1 MVVADAAVGNP
12 IQQGQIDARQKHNV
26 IAALPT
32 SRERRDSTGVDISV
46 RNRRSI
52 MRHRLHFTALV
63 AMSLIGAADQALAQQ
78 GAGAAA
84 GAAPGITTT
93 PPVGAQNPGSAG
105 ISSAP
110 GGASTTTTGM
120 GTGVGL
126 GTNLNARGFNQPGA
140 PNTSTPGTTG
150 RAGASPSGLPGDDPY
165 HPGFPGR
172 VGQ

>member
-1 MVVADAAVGNP
+1 MVVTDAAVENP

-32 SRERRDSTGVDISV
+32 SRERRDSTGVDTSV

-63 AMSLIGAADQALAQQ
+63 AMSLIGAAGQALAQQ
-78 GAGAAA
+78 GAAGA
-84 GAAPGITTT
+84 GAAPGIATT

-105 ISSAP
+105 ITSAP

-120 GTGVGL
+120 GTGVGP
-126 GTNLNARGFNQPGA
+126 GTNLNTGGFNQPGA
-140 PNTSTPGTTG
+140 PNTSTPGTAG
-150 RAGASPSGLPGDDPY
+150 RAGASPNGLPGDDPY
-165 HPGFPGR
+165 HPGFPAR